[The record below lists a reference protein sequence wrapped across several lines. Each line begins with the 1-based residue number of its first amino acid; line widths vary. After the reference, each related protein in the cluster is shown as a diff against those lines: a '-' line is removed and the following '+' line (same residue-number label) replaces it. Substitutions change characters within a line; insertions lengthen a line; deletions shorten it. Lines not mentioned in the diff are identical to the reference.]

1 MAPVR
6 PAGGRTLH
14 SRSEL
19 FRGHVGCRLSL
30 QGTLRG
36 PETEGVW
43 AWMRQTLPAILALG
57 LWPHS
62 WSSWSF
68 CSLIPYPQLMQSMD
82 EDSFWQRTRK
92 QVGSGLWK
100 QGCIGGV
107 GRFPEVHSNVCS
119 LLCDLGHDIHLL
131 WNLVSLWKSNQPVYA
146 LLPESLV
153 SCVLLVGLG

>member
-82 EDSFWQRTRK
+82 EDSFGKGPGSRWGVDCGSRDVSVGWGGSQRYTLMCAHCC
-92 QVGSGLWK
+92 VTLGTIFIFSGTWCPYGSQISQCMLFFLSHS
-100 QGCIGGV
+100 
-107 GRFPEVHSNVCS
+107 FPVFC
-119 LLCDLGHDIHLL
+119 
-131 WNLVSLWKSNQPVYA
+131 
-146 LLPESLV
+146 
-153 SCVLLVGLG
+153 